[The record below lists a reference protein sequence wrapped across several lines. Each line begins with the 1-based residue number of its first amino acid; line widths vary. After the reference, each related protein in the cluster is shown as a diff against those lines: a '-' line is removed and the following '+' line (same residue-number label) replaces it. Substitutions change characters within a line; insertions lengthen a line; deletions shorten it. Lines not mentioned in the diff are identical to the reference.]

1 MSARPNI
8 RVPSAKCLVR
18 HSALRT
24 HHSALCALL
33 ALSLAS
39 LVCGCV
45 YRGAKITEGTDLAIG
60 LTVPG
65 TEGVLQFNALNYL
78 SGFRLGVAENAALT
92 VEYSTVATNSYF
104 GVVTTETAKRIK
116 AKVEPC
122 ESGGNAAAVPGAECL
137 VTSPEDDASVGRGV
151 LDAPSSDVT
160 SAPSTEHQALSTLP
174 THDLSCAAGASS
186 PSNEP

>member
-1 MSARPNI
+1 MKLANVK
-8 RVPSAKCLVR
+8 VPGAKCPVPGASLAR
-18 HSALRT
+18 STKHYAPST
-24 HHSALCALL
+24 KPALCALL
-33 ALSLAS
+33 ALSLA
-39 LVCGCV
+39 LTGCV

-104 GVVTTETAKRIK
+104 GVVKTETAKRIK

-122 ESGGNAAAVPGAECL
+122 ETN
-137 VTSPEDDASVGRGV
+137 T
-151 LDAPSSDVT
+151 PSS
-160 SAPSTEHQALSTLP
+160 
-174 THDLSCAAGASS
+174 HDLSCAAGASS
-186 PSNEP
+186 PSNAP

>member
-1 MSARPNI
+1 MTPTATRSPFPVPHSPAPPLDPI
-8 RVPSAKCLVR
+8 ERVCVGATLL
-18 HSALRT
+18 SALLT
-24 HHSALCALL
+24 FLGVVALA
-33 ALSLAS
+33 AS
-39 LVCGCV
+39 VCGCV
-45 YRGAKITEGTDLAIG
+45 YRGCKITEGTDLAIG

-122 ESGGNAAAVPGAECL
+122 ETAAQSADSA
-137 VTSPEDDASVGRGV
+137 
-151 LDAPSSDVT
+151 AP
-160 SAPSTEHQALSTLP
+160 A
-174 THDLSCAAGASS
+174 DLSCAAGASS
-186 PSNEP
+186 PSTPAAPAAD

>member
-1 MSARPNI
+1 MKPNPAQAPLDPI
-8 RVPSAKCLVR
+8 ERVCVGAFIIV
-18 HSALRT
+18 T
-24 HHSALCALL
+24 LL
-33 ALSLAS
+33 TVLGLAS

-45 YRGAKITEGTDLAIG
+45 YRGAKITEGTDVAIG

-92 VEYSTVATNSYF
+92 VEYSTVATNTYF

-122 ESGGNAAAVPGAECL
+122 ETAAQSA
-137 VTSPEDDASVGRGV
+137 
-151 LDAPSSDVT
+151 APS
-160 SAPSTEHQALSTLP
+160 A
-174 THDLSCAAGASS
+174 DLSCAAGASS
-186 PSNEP
+186 PSTPAAPAAD

>member
-1 MSARPNI
+1 MTPTATRSPFPVPHSPAPPLDPI
-8 RVPSAKCLVR
+8 ERVCVGATLL
-18 HSALRT
+18 SALLT
-24 HHSALCALL
+24 ALGVVAL
-33 ALSLAS
+33 AAS
-39 LVCGCV
+39 VCGCV

-104 GVVTTETAKRIK
+104 GVVKTETAKRIK

-122 ESGGNAAAVPGAECL
+122 ETDAAAQSADPA
-137 VTSPEDDASVGRGV
+137 
-151 LDAPSSDVT
+151 APS
-160 SAPSTEHQALSTLP
+160 A
-174 THDLSCAAGASS
+174 DLSCAAGASS
-186 PSNEP
+186 PSASAAAPAD

>member
-1 MSARPNI
+1 MAIRKLIFASVLAATSA
-8 RVPSAKCLVR
+8 
-18 HSALRT
+18 
-24 HHSALCALL
+24 
-33 ALSLAS
+33 
-39 LVCGCV
+39 GCV
-45 YRGAKITEGTDLAIG
+45 YRGCKITEGTDVAIG

-122 ESGGNAAAVPGAECL
+122 ETDAAAQSADPA
-137 VTSPEDDASVGRGV
+137 
-151 LDAPSSDVT
+151 APS
-160 SAPSTEHQALSTLP
+160 A
-174 THDLSCAAGASS
+174 DLSCAAGASS
-186 PSNEP
+186 PATPAAETPKEIEK

>member
-1 MSARPNI
+1 MKLSLFERACVGVMSLFFLTA
-8 RVPSAKCLVR
+8 AF
-18 HSALRT
+18 
-24 HHSALCALL
+24 
-33 ALSLAS
+33 SLAS
-39 LVCGCV
+39 LVSGCV

-92 VEYSTVATNSYF
+92 VEYSTVATNTYF

-122 ESGGNAAAVPGAECL
+122 ETADGA
-137 VTSPEDDASVGRGV
+137 
-151 LDAPSSDVT
+151 
-160 SAPSTEHQALSTLP
+160 SAPSNAP
-174 THDLSCAAGASS
+174 
-186 PSNEP
+186 

>member
-1 MSARPNI
+1 MRLLRPVRGDISPRSSAFF
-8 RVPSAKCLVR
+8 ALVF
-18 HSALRT
+18 
-24 HHSALCALL
+24 
-33 ALSLAS
+33 ALSLA
-39 LVCGCV
+39 LTGCV

-104 GVVTTETAKRIK
+104 GVVKTETAKRIK

-122 ESGGNAAAVPGAECL
+122 ETVGNAAAVPDAECL
-137 VTSPEDDASVGRGV
+137 VPSPEDDASVGRIS
-151 LDAPSSDVT
+151 P
-160 SAPSTEHQALSTLP
+160 ER
-174 THDLSCAAGASS
+174 SS
-186 PSNEP
+186 PCEARSL

>member
-24 HHSALCALL
+24 HHSALCTLL
-33 ALSLAS
+33 ALSLALS
-39 LVCGCV
+39 GCV

-104 GVVTTETAKRIK
+104 GVVQTETAKRIK

-122 ESGGNAAAVPGAECL
+122 EIVGSADAVPSSECQVPGA
-137 VTSPEDDASVGRGV
+137 
-151 LDAPSSDVT
+151 SDE
-160 SAPSTEHQALSTLP
+160 A
-174 THDLSCAAGASS
+174 LSCAAGASS
-186 PSNEP
+186 PSNAP

>member
-1 MSARPNI
+1 MKCSNIKVRSDECGGRSAECGVDFRL
-8 RVPSAKCLVR
+8 A

-24 HHSALCALL
+24 HHSSLNSALCTLL
-33 ALSLAS
+33 ALSLA
-39 LVCGCV
+39 LTGCV

-122 ESGGNAAAVPGAECL
+122 ESGGNAAAVPSAECL
-137 VTSPEDDASVGRGV
+137 VP
-151 LDAPSSDVT
+151 
-160 SAPSTEHQALSTLP
+160 
-174 THDLSCAAGASS
+174 GA
-186 PSNEP
+186 E

>member
-1 MSARPNI
+1 MKCSNFK
-8 RVPSAKCLVR
+8 VPGVKCQVPGASPAPSTK
-18 HSALRT
+18 HQALST
-24 HHSALCALL
+24 KPALCALL
-33 ALSLAS
+33 ALSLA
-39 LVCGCV
+39 LTGCV

-122 ESGGNAAAVPGAECL
+122 ESVGNAAAVPGAECL
-137 VTSPEDDASVGRGV
+137 VPSPEDDASVGRGV
-151 LDAPSSDVT
+151 PDAPSSDAI
-160 SAPSTEHQALSTLP
+160 S
-174 THDLSCAAGASS
+174 
-186 PSNEP
+186 

>member
-1 MSARPNI
+1 MKRSNFERVCAGVMS
-8 RVPSAKCLVR
+8 LFF
-18 HSALRT
+18 
-24 HHSALCALL
+24 L
-33 ALSLAS
+33 AAAFSLAS

-122 ESGGNAAAVPGAECL
+122 ETEEAA
-137 VTSPEDDASVGRGV
+137 VGRGV
-151 LDAPSSDVT
+151 LDAPSSDAT
-160 SAPSTEHQALSTLP
+160 SAPRTERQALSTHP

-186 PSNEP
+186 PSNAP

>member
-1 MSARPNI
+1 MKRSNI
-8 RVPSAKCLVR
+8 KVPGAKCLVPCA
-18 HSALRT
+18 SLALST
-24 HHSALCALL
+24 KHQALSTLFALL
-33 ALSLAS
+33 ALT
-39 LVCGCV
+39 GCV

-122 ESGGNAAAVPGAECL
+122 E
-137 VTSPEDDASVGRGV
+137 
-151 LDAPSSDVT
+151 T
-160 SAPSTEHQALSTLP
+160 SADGRVRSAELISDSLTPPSALLTP
-174 THDLSCAAGASS
+174 H
-186 PSNEP
+186 

>member
-1 MSARPNI
+1 MRLLRPVRGDISPRSSAFF
-8 RVPSAKCLVR
+8 ALVF
-18 HSALRT
+18 
-24 HHSALCALL
+24 
-33 ALSLAS
+33 ALSLA
-39 LVCGCV
+39 LTGCV

-104 GVVTTETAKRIK
+104 GVVKTETAKRIK

-122 ESGGNAAAVPGAECL
+122 ETAVQSADPA
-137 VTSPEDDASVGRGV
+137 
-151 LDAPSSDVT
+151 APS
-160 SAPSTEHQALSTLP
+160 A
-174 THDLSCAAGASS
+174 DLSCAAGASS
-186 PSNEP
+186 PSASAPETPKEIEK

>member
-1 MSARPNI
+1 MRLLRPVRGDISPRSSAFF
-8 RVPSAKCLVR
+8 ALVF
-18 HSALRT
+18 
-24 HHSALCALL
+24 
-33 ALSLAS
+33 ALSLA
-39 LVCGCV
+39 LTGCV

-104 GVVTTETAKRIK
+104 GVVKTETAKRIK

-122 ESGGNAAAVPGAECL
+122 ETSAAEGSAAPAPSGASPETAAA
-137 VTSPEDDASVGRGV
+137 
-151 LDAPSSDVT
+151 APSS
-160 SAPSTEHQALSTLP
+160 P
-174 THDLSCAAGASS
+174 DLSCAAGASS
-186 PSNEP
+186 PSNAP